1 MKLYKAIVLLAILVP
16 AFGLAQKK
24 KHNDVPA
31 VFETAHSVYVEAA
44 DGDYSKP
51 GLSPADRKAI
61 EDVQDAVQAWHRYTL
76 AVHPEQA
83 DLILVVRKAR
93 TGGADSQTGPS
104 TTPRV
109 PVGQTPVRAPG
120 QLGDTDSMGPAAQMG
135 AEGDSLLVYTMNADG
150 KRKGPIWTRELPGGL
165 DAPSVMLLQQLKSAV
180 ERAYPASPPATNPTP

>member
-1 MKLYKAIVLLAILVP
+1 MKHYMAIVLLAILLP
-16 AFGLAQKK
+16 ALGVAQKK

-76 AVHPEQA
+76 AVHSEQA
-83 DLILVVRKAR
+83 DLVFVVRKAR
-93 TGGADSQTGPS
+93 AGGADSQTGPS

-109 PVGQTPVRAPG
+109 PTGQTPGRAPG
-120 QLGDTDSMGPAAQMG
+120 QPGDTDSMGAAAQMG
-135 AEGDSLLVYTMNADG
+135 AEGDRLQVYTISADG
-150 KRKGPIWTRELPGGL
+150 KRKGPVWMRELQGGL
-165 DAPSVMLLQQLKSAV
+165 DAPSVMLLAQLKSAV
-180 ERAYPASPPATNPTP
+180 ERAYPTPPPATNPTP